1 MKEFTIFLL
10 FLSKPKMK
18 LDTVNKIKTV
28 QARKDA
34 CAKLDTKL
42 SRTRMDRA
50 IRIDMRSLNKA
61 LPMDKLPERLTIST
75 MTMTCCIGTKIN
87 RKNVAYYIELTRGG
101 IDNIRFGSNPGY
113 QRSLDTPKKTKTNSK
128 RFYNQ
133 TTIEIDP
140 GSGSKPIN
148 VKLFRNGSLQMTGV
162 KNVDDYVAIMKKLFY
177 EFKRVKGVVLD
188 GSIRPKPFVT
198 NLANLRVFNIKVD
211 LINTNFRAT
220 CEFDR
225 IKLHRLLLSEGV
237 RSTYQPCMHSAVN
250 IKYYYSEG
258 ELDDDG
264 EAIKKKVSI
273 FVFESGAFII
283 TGGGCIDH
291 IQATYKFIVDK
302 VNEYGHEIVLIKTEY
317 ILTESEKLKNFMK
330 RLPDPFKQKR
340 LGLP

>member
-1 MKEFTIFLL
+1 
-10 FLSKPKMK
+10 
-18 LDTVNKIKTV
+18 
-28 QARKDA
+28 
-34 CAKLDTKL
+34 
-42 SRTRMDRA
+42 
-50 IRIDMRSLNKA
+50 MRSLDKA
-61 LPMDKLPERLTIST
+61 LPMAKLPLRLTIST

-87 RKNVAYYIELTRGG
+87 RKNVAYYIELTKGG

-113 QRSLDTPKKTKTNSK
+113 QRSLVPPKKTKAGGK

-162 KNVDDYVAIMKKLFY
+162 KKVEDFVDIMRKLFY
-177 EFKRVKGVVLD
+177 EFKRVKGVLLD

-198 NLANLRVFNIKVD
+198 NISKLRVFNIKVD
-211 LINTNFRAT
+211 LINTNFRAD

-225 IKLHRLLLSEGV
+225 IKLHRRLLAEGF

-250 IKYYYSEG
+250 IKYYYTEG
-258 ELDDDG
+258 ELDEDG
-264 EAIKKKVSI
+264 ETVKKKVSI

-302 VNEYGHEIVLIKTEY
+302 VNEYGHEIVLIKTDK
-317 ILTESEKLKNFMK
+317 ILLESAKLQAFMK

-340 LGLP
+340 LPLP

>member
-1 MKEFTIFLL
+1 
-10 FLSKPKMK
+10 MK
-18 LDTVNKIKTV
+18 LDAEIIPRSA
-28 QARKDA
+28 QSRKAA
-34 CAKLDTKL
+34 CAKLDASKQSSNKEASSHVDPKL
-42 SRTRMDRA
+42 AMARMDRT

-61 LPMDKLPERLTIST
+61 LPMSKLPKRLTIST

-87 RKNVAYYIELTRGG
+87 RKNVAYYIELTEGG

-113 QRSLDTPKKTKTNSK
+113 QRSLTVPKKTKTNSK

-162 KNVDDYVAIMKKLFY
+162 KNVDDFVAIMGKLFY
-177 EFKRVKGVVLD
+177 EFRRVKSVVLD

-211 LINTNFRAT
+211 LINTNFRAN

-225 IKLHRLLLSEGV
+225 IKLHRRLLAEDI

-264 EAIKKKVSI
+264 ETVKKKVSI

-291 IQATYKFIVDK
+291 IQATYQFIVDK
-302 VNEYGHEIVLIKTEY
+302 VNEYGHEIVLIKTEH
-317 ILTESEKLKNFMK
+317 ILSVSKKLQQFMRK
-330 RLPDPFKQKR
+330 LPDPFKQKR